1 MPSQTTLKP
10 KSQRDISRPQATPTR
25 CGTPAR
31 STLRLA
37 ELVERHTSADLRF
50 AEAALRVVADDR
62 AERRRD
68 RLPELKLSDRL
79 LDCLKGIQP
88 RIAMLAVLAWDDGDW
103 PPSGS
108 VTGAVDELQDR
119 MTHRHL
125 SMRLRHAS
133 SGLGRA
139 IASQGVPRC

>member
-1 MPSQTTLKP
+1 MPRQ
-10 KSQRDISRPQATPTR
+10 
-25 CGTPAR
+25 
-31 STLRLA
+31 STLRLN
-37 ELVERHTSADLRF
+37 ELVEQYTSDDLRF
-50 AEAALRVVADDR
+50 AEVALRVVAGDR

-68 RLPELKLSDRL
+68 QLPVLKLSDRL

-88 RIAMLAVLAWDDGDW
+88 RIAMLAVLAWEDDDW

-108 VTGAVDELQDR
+108 LTGAVDELQDR

-133 SGLGRA
+133 NGLRRAVANHGR
-139 IASQGVPRC
+139 R